1 MNAVVKSD
9 ENWNALLQAIARG
22 EKLEDAML
30 TCRITS
36 REIETALLQ
45 PLEAERWGAARA
57 AGLRAGWSRFDIDAI
72 YERVA
77 AGVAIDKACVQ
88 VTGRDRVAELFQLI
102 DMDKDV
108 GAGYLQ
114 ARRIAAFR
122 GEQEVLQ
129 ILDDTSRDV
138 LETPKGPIPNNAAV
152 QRDRAR
158 AEFRWK
164 ILGAFNPVYGET
176 KKNQVNVQVNLNH
189 AERLE
194 ECRERARTRGPSK
207 RQSEAIDAEYMEQP
221 VPSRAERL
229 AQRRPAVEEA
239 VTANE
244 MRDAA
249 AAEPAIEPSQST
261 ADATR
266 ARSAEQAESAVT
278 VETFGLDD

>member
-1 MNAVVKSD
+1 MSAVIKSGS
-9 ENWNALLQAIARG
+9 ESWNLLLAAISRG

-30 TCRITS
+30 ACKITS
-36 REIETALLQ
+36 REIEATLLQ
-45 PLEAERWGAARA
+45 PLEAERWGAARG

-77 AGVAIDKACVQ
+77 AGAAIDEACVQ
-88 VTGRDRVAELFQLI
+88 VTGRDCSSELFRLI
-102 DMDKDV
+102 DMDADV

-122 GEQEVLQ
+122 GEQEILR

-138 LETPKGPIPNNAAV
+138 LETPKGPIPNNAAT

-164 ILGAFNPVYGET
+164 ILGAFNPVYSET

-194 ECRERARTRGPSK
+194 ECRERARTRGPTK
-207 RQSEAIDAEYMEQP
+207 RQIEAVDVPFSEVP
-221 VPSRAERL
+221 VPTRAERL
-229 AQRRPAVEEA
+229 AQRGPTV
-239 VTANE
+239 
-244 MRDAA
+244 
-249 AAEPAIEPSQST
+249 EPAAP
-261 ADATR
+261 AA
-266 ARSAEQAESAVT
+266 QAG
-278 VETFGLDD
+278 ETIGLDD